1 VRGSNPVSQWDLV
14 SASSQGLLLGDVFG
28 LVAIVLMG
36 VTAVFMLLRRRIL
49 KRFKNL
55 EAVRKAHIA
64 IAAMA
69 GLFLVLH
76 IAYFITWPVN
86 LEILLGYLSATMALV
101 VWVTGTAFLERFR
114 DSLYFHGTLSL
125 SGISLMVIHS
135 AAAGLN
141 VPLVVAEVVLIGTTS
156 IVIIKTTEYMGK
168 MRTTGGSVR

>member
-1 VRGSNPVSQWDLV
+1 LIG
-14 SASSQGLLLGDVFG
+14 A
-28 LVAIVLMG
+28 
-36 VTAVFMLLRRRIL
+36 TAVLMLLRRRIL

-55 EAVRKAHIA
+55 EAIRRAHIA
-64 IAAMA
+64 IAAVA

-76 IAYFITWPVN
+76 VAYFITYPVN
-86 LEILLGYLSATMALV
+86 LEILLGYLSATLALV

-141 VPLVVAEVVLIGTTS
+141 VPLVLAEVVLVGTTFAA
-156 IVIIKTTEYMGK
+156 VYKTTQYIGK
-168 MRTTGGSVR
+168 MRTAGGVNR

>member
-1 VRGSNPVSQWDLV
+1 VRVL
-14 SASSQGLLLGDVFG
+14 SANGPGLMLGDVFG
-28 LVAIVLMG
+28 LIALALIG
-36 VTAVFMLLRRRIL
+36 ATAVLMLLRRRIL

-55 EAVRKAHIA
+55 EAIRRAHIA
-64 IAAMA
+64 IAAVA

-76 IAYFITWPVN
+76 VAYFITYPVN
-86 LEILLGYLSATMALV
+86 LEILLGYLSATLALV

-141 VPLVVAEVVLIGTTS
+141 VPLVLAEVVLVGTTFAA
-156 IVIIKTTEYMGK
+156 VYKTTQYIGK
-168 MRTTGGSVR
+168 MRTAGGVNR